1 MIFVTLGTQKFQ
13 FNRLLRMMDDLIEN
27 KKIHERV
34 FAQIGNSDYL
44 PQYYEYCNFLSNHD
58 YEEYIKNCDILVSH
72 SGVGTIMTGL
82 KYRRKIIVVP
92 RLSKYGEHID
102 DHQTQIA
109 QSFSKLNYVL
119 MYSDE
124 DNNME
129 QLIVDATTKHFSNYS
144 SCRNQV
150 IDTIRQYIDC

>member
-34 FAQIGNSDYL
+34 FSQIGNSDYL
-44 PQYYEYCNFLSNHD
+44 PQYYEYCNFLSNND

>member
-1 MIFVTLGTQKFQ
+1 MIIKRKL
-13 FNRLLRMMDDLIEN
+13 
-27 KKIHERV
+27 H
-34 FAQIGNSDYL
+34 S
-44 PQYYEYCNFLSNHD
+44 LSH

-129 QLIVDATTKHFSNYS
+129 QLIVDAFSKLNYVLMYSDEDNNMEQLIVDATTKHFSNYS